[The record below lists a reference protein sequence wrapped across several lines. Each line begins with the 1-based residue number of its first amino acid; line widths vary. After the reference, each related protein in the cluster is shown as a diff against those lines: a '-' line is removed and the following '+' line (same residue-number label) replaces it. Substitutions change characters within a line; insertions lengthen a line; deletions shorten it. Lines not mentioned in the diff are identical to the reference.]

1 MHVGRVNPTTQR
13 PSPWNMGS
21 KPHGLTHEISWV
33 IMGRPT
39 VTHGALWADPLAR
52 FQVEYHAAGP
62 AAPPHRASP
71 SAAAASRWGAPPLRR
86 IALWSYASPPLLST
100 MEARDAPHQDR
111 SLDAPFL
118 LTAAPCAP
126 PRLPRSCHQQT
137 SQPAIEEGDGSY
149 GRMLQ
154 LSAPHPPS
162 LSPRRRQRWTSTC
175 VDAAGMQDS
184 LFALNQE
191 IGRNWLDVCIILGI
205 WDRFRISSWRA
216 KIQWKLSQV
225 PKGNVSII
233 GL

>member
-1 MHVGRVNPTTQR
+1 
-13 PSPWNMGS
+13 MGS

-52 FQVEYHAAGP
+52 FQVEYQAG
-62 AAPPHRASP
+62 RTSC
-71 SAAAASRWGAPPLRR
+71 AAASLLTLRRRR
-86 IALWSYASPPLLST
+86 IALWSSAPLPLPST
-100 MEARDAPHQDR
+100 MEERDAHPQDR
-111 SLDAPFL
+111 RLDAPFL
-118 LTAAPCAP
+118 LPAAPCAP
-126 PRLPRSCHQQT
+126 PRSPRSCHQQT

-191 IGRNWLDVCIILGI
+191 IGRN
-205 WDRFRISSWRA
+205 
-216 KIQWKLSQV
+216 
-225 PKGNVSII
+225 
-233 GL
+233 